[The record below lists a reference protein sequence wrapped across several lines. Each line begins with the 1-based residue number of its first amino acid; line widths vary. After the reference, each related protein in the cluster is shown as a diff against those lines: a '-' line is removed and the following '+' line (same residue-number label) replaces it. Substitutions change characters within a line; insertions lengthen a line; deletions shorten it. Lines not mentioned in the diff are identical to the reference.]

1 MRTHELTNRGRLFQI
16 PPLSRLF
23 SCTRGGGSS
32 HALESTVSMK
42 TLTQIPLGTQVLF
55 GEAAKR
61 RRHFERVIFSVFESW
76 SYEEIIPPIF
86 DYYDVFTKGMGV
98 ELEDTLY
105 RFIDREG
112 NILALRP
119 EFTSLVAKSVATR
132 LSDQPKPLRLCY
144 CGEVLRYEA
153 PRGGRQREFFQI
165 GLENVGG
172 EKIYSDAEVILVA
185 VESLSKLGLQK
196 FQINLGEISYFTGI
210 VERINFSREDLLE
223 IKKLIDLKD
232 VVGLKSEMERL
243 NLSER
248 RRNILFSL
256 VHLTGNSDV
265 IQRARQLVSNEKS
278 LQALE
283 NLAALY
289 DELKRH
295 KVHDHITI
303 DLSEVRGMDYYT
315 GTIFKIY
322 VPGLGFEIGG
332 GGRYD
337 NLLKN
342 FGCDFPSVGF
352 SFSLERLMSL
362 DSAALYPLGESS

>member
-1 MRTHELTNRGRLFQI
+1 
-16 PPLSRLF
+16 
-23 SCTRGGGSS
+23 
-32 HALESTVSMK
+32 MK

-55 GEAAKR
+55 GKAAKKR
-61 RRHFERVIFSVFESW
+61 RQIERAVFSVFEAW

-86 DYYDVFTKGMGV
+86 DYYDVFAKGMGV

-132 LSDQPKPLRLCY
+132 LSDHPKPLRLCY
-144 CGEVLRYEA
+144 CGEVLRYET

-172 EKIYSDAEVILVA
+172 EPIHSDAEVILIA
-185 VESLSKLGLQK
+185 IESLKKLGVQK
-196 FQINLGEISYFTGI
+196 FQINLGEMGYFAGI
-210 VERINFSREDLLE
+210 VERIEFSREDLSK
-223 IKKLIDLKD
+223 IKGLIDLKD
-232 VVGLKSEMERL
+232 EVGLKSEMDRL

-248 RRNILFSL
+248 RRHIILSL
-256 VHLTGNSDV
+256 VHLTGNSEV
-265 IQRARQLVSNEKS
+265 LQTARQLVSNEKS
-278 LQALE
+278 QLALG
-283 NLAALY
+283 NLERLY
-289 DELKRH
+289 QELKRH
-295 KVHDHITI
+295 KVAEHIAI
-303 DLSEVRGMDYYT
+303 DLSEVRGLDYYT
-315 GTIFKIY
+315 GAVFKIY

-342 FGCDFPSVGF
+342 FGSDFPAVGF
-352 SFSLERLMSL
+352 SFSLERLML
-362 DSAALYPLGESS
+362 IAG

>member
-1 MRTHELTNRGRLFQI
+1 
-16 PPLSRLF
+16 
-23 SCTRGGGSS
+23 
-32 HALESTVSMK
+32 MK

-55 GEAAKR
+55 GKAAKQR
-61 RRHFERVIFSVFESW
+61 RRIERTIFSVFEAW
-76 SYEEIIPPIF
+76 SYQEIIPPIF
-86 DYYDVFTKGMGV
+86 DYYDVFTKGMGM

-132 LSDQPKPLRLCY
+132 LADHPKPLRLCY
-144 CGEVLRYEA
+144 CGEVLRYET

-165 GLENVGG
+165 GLENIGG
-172 EKIYSDAEVILVA
+172 EHIRSDAEVILVA
-185 VESLSKLGLQK
+185 IESLKKLGIKK
-196 FQINLGEISYFTGI
+196 FQINLGEIGYFAGI
-210 VERINFSREDLLE
+210 VERIDFSREDLLK
-223 IKKLIDLKD
+223 IKTFIDLKD
-232 VVGLKSEMERL
+232 VVGLKSEMDRL

-248 RRNILFSL
+248 RRQIILSL
-256 VHLTGNSDV
+256 VHLTGDSSV
-265 IQRARQLVSNEKS
+265 IQTGRHLVSNEKS
-278 LQALE
+278 HQALN
-283 NLAALY
+283 NLESLY
-289 DELKRH
+289 EELKSH
-295 KVHDHITI
+295 KVDESITI
-303 DLSEVRGMDYYT
+303 DLSEVRGLDYYT

-342 FGCDFPSVGF
+342 FGCDFPAVGF

-362 DSAALYPLGESS
+362 ES

>member
-1 MRTHELTNRGRLFQI
+1 
-16 PPLSRLF
+16 
-23 SCTRGGGSS
+23 
-32 HALESTVSMK
+32 MK

-55 GEAAKR
+55 GKAAKKR
-61 RRHFERVIFSVFESW
+61 RQIERTIFSVFEAW

-86 DYYDVFTKGMGV
+86 DYYDVFAKGMGV

-132 LSDQPKPLRLCY
+132 LSDHPKPLRLCY
-144 CGEVLRYEA
+144 CGEVLRYET

-172 EKIYSDAEVILVA
+172 EKIHSDAEVILIA
-185 VESLSKLGLQK
+185 IESLRKLGIQK
-196 FQINLGEISYFTGI
+196 FQINLGEMGYFAGI
-210 VERINFSREDLLE
+210 VERIDFSREDLSK
-223 IKKLIDLKD
+223 IKGLIDLKD
-232 VVGLKSEMERL
+232 EVGLKFEMDRL
-243 NLSER
+243 SLSER
-248 RRNILFSL
+248 RRHIILSL

-265 IQRARQLVSNEKS
+265 LQTARQLVSNERS
-278 LQALE
+278 QQALA
-283 NLAALY
+283 NLERLY
-289 DELKRH
+289 QELKRH
-295 KVHDHITI
+295 KVEEHIAI
-303 DLSEVRGMDYYT
+303 DLSEVRGLDYYT
-315 GTIFKIY
+315 GAVFKIY

-342 FGCDFPSVGF
+342 FGSDFPAVGF
-352 SFSLERLMSL
+352 SFSLERLML
-362 DSAALYPLGESS
+362 IAG